1 MTSSAWF
8 TGLLR
13 GNPELYRRIYDWNLY
28 PHRWAPPAR
37 VAAVPGLDP
46 ALIRLLE
53 RTPRGRERLGRHFRS
68 ALGLEATC
76 WDFESPVRRIALL
89 PAEALARL
97 ASFAGAI
104 QHWMS
109 LSRAVSQRD
118 HQAVIARVGADARTY
133 ALRHGRT
140 VLARA
145 ALPPLSDTGTMD
157 WDRLVPTGWSVLQ
170 AGLSGEPPAVRLRLR
185 LQLPDGLPAV
195 DPIPS
200 HGASALLQ
208 ALLPEAL
215 SAKDRPCFA

>member
-1 MTSSAWF
+1 MTSPAWF

-28 PHRWAPPAR
+28 PHRWALPERIASM
-37 VAAVPGLDP
+37 PGIDP
-46 ALIRLLE
+46 AMIRLLE
-53 RTPRGRERLGRHFRS
+53 RTPRGRDRLGRHVRS

-89 PAEALARL
+89 PSEALARL

-104 QHWMS
+104 RHWMS

-118 HQAVIARVGADARTY
+118 HQAVIARVGAEARIY

-145 ALPPLSDTGTMD
+145 ALPPLNDASAPD
-157 WDRLVPTGWSVLQ
+157 WDNLIPTGWSVLQ
-170 AGLSGEPPAVRLRLR
+170 AGLSGEPPAVLLRLR
-185 LQLPDGLPAV
+185 LKIPQGLPAGGA
-195 DPIPS
+195 IPS
-200 HGASALLQ
+200 EGASAVLQ
-208 ALLPEAL
+208 ALLPDAL
-215 SAKDRPCFA
+215 SAEDRSCFA